1 MKRLLMTLLSG
12 MACLCSFAQFSGA
25 GSGTQADPY
34 KIYNADQ
41 LDQVRNFLNNTNVYF
56 KLMSNINIGEWLD
69 DNGIRDDGWTP
80 VGILS
85 HPFKGH
91 FDGNSKTVS
100 NLVINSS
107 SDYAGIF
114 GYVSG
119 ATIENLKVNGA
130 AKGNGYLG
138 GLIGRADSSIVRNC
152 TFTATGDIAGTGNYI
167 GGLIGFVNGSAVSDC
182 TFSTKYEVKG
192 SRYVG
197 GLAGY
202 AEGEISGSSASGN
215 VTANG
220 DNCGGLVG
228 SANNLLLTGNIAV
241 GNVSGQNYT
250 GGIVGYL
257 TSYKS
262 VSDCN
267 HNGNVNGRSGV
278 GGVIGMIANSNIP
291 FIEKCSSI
299 GSVNGTENV
308 GGVVGMFFTL
318 GQTLT
323 LNTYK
328 NCTYFTNSY
337 TDAYPVDGNGTS
349 IDMYYYHTLS
359 EKIVYKDSGKSGIFN
374 CFVIGDI
381 TSQGDYAGGII
392 GQECNDIAYSK
403 DKYAYYRDASLTEP
417 FPFKSRGESAS
428 FYIRAYTGSYIY
440 VTIADNFFSGEIFGK
455 DYVGGIVGSKKRGEL
470 LRNLSN
476 ATVKGNSNVGGI
488 VGAGYFDREALTIQS
503 NVAVNE
509 SVSGN
514 SHVGR
519 IYGLLNGNN
528 VVGANGGNK
537 ENRALSSTK
546 LSIGG
551 VIQNVENDLQNGRA
565 AGASTLKLI
574 ANYVTLG
581 WDFNNDWT
589 ILETES
595 YPFKAWQ
602 PAPPTITSKLTSG
615 ATTISGKS
623 TAGGEVHLMIGDS
636 FSDTVAAN
644 NNVWSM
650 TVPALQS
657 GETVK
662 CYVTS
667 GNTQSPYYITSVSY
681 PGSGTVDDP
690 YLVYTASDLQGVF
703 RKGYYKL
710 MNDIDLGAWIADK
723 SPEAGWLPV
732 GMNGSDAIYFDGD
745 NHRIS
750 GLWFNSSTDYNGL
763 FSNIPGGYIK
773 NLTVEAADGKTLTG
787 ANQTAVLAGRL
798 QNASVQNVVVKGN
811 VTGGEYVGGI
821 TASSSAAEFT
831 SVAFEGNVT
840 GSNYVGGIT
849 ASSDAT
855 EFSSVTV
862 KGEVTSTE
870 SNGYAGSISGKT
882 VGGKVT
888 GVSANA
894 TVCTTGVN
902 SNAGGLCGYSSAKIS
917 QCTFA
922 GLVRSSGESSNTG
935 GLVGQQTSDGSLTD
949 SYSTA
954 DVNGTLYTAG
964 AVALNYGDVS
974 HVYASGNVSGVFY
987 GGGVVAINE
996 GSSAV
1001 VKDCLAANPTLSLSD
1016 QSAWANRV
1024 IGNYRNG
1031 APDPGENDN
1040 IALKTMQVSINNV
1053 TKKVYDDPL
1062 HGISKTAAELS
1073 QADTY
1078 TSMGWNFS
1086 TVWRL
1091 SSEVEYPV
1099 LLRIENMD
1107 ITIGDVNAD
1116 KEIDVADVIE
1126 IARYVAGNPSLDFL
1140 VPAADVDADGEINI
1154 ADAVALVNIIAG
1166 DVISAKPRKS
1176 ASEANITLS
1185 ARLMSQGN
1193 RFTLDVEDVNRF
1205 TACEFTLYSSSEP
1218 DEIRLLASSGNTHQT
1233 IYNRIS
1239 EDTYRVVVMSIGNI
1253 LFDGTD
1259 NLMELDMANSDAYVK
1274 ISDMLFVT
1282 PDGVRATLDM
1292 LEPTSV
1298 VTGIDGISPEDA
1310 ESDDEWF
1317 NLQGVKTQN
1326 IVPGIY
1332 IHNGKKVIIK

>member
-80 VGILS
+80 VGIS
-85 HPFKGH
+85 SQPFKGH

-192 SRYVG
+192 SQYVG

-257 TSYKS
+257 TSSKS

-323 LNTYK
+323 FTKTYE
-328 NCTYFTNSY
+328 NCTYS
-337 TDAYPVDGNGTS
+337 TDRYAYPVDGNGTR
-349 IDMYYYHTLS
+349 IDMYYDRTLS
-359 EKIVYKDSGKSGIFN
+359 EKIVYKHSGKSGIFN

-392 GQECNDIAYSK
+392 GQECNGIAYSK

-417 FPFKSRGESAS
+417 FPFKIRGESGS

-440 VTIADNFFSGEIFGK
+440 VTIADNFFSGEISGK

-488 VGAGYFDREALTIQS
+488 VGAGYFDGEALTIQS

-514 SHVGR
+514 SHVGC

-574 ANYVTLG
+574 ANYVTIG

-667 GNTQSPYYITSVSY
+667 GNTQSPYYITSVSF

-1292 LEPTSV
+1292 LEPSSV